1 MKSSVTRDKSYA
13 FDLKIIRLYK
23 QLVCEHKEFV
33 MSRQL
38 LKAGTAPGALTRE
51 AQFAQSTPDFISKM
65 SIALK
70 EANEAEYWLC
80 LLEDT
85 DFITKDVAKEMKMDA
100 REIVFLLASSVKTAK
115 SNLEKPKDEKK
126 NTDLRE

>member
-1 MKSSVTRDKSYA
+1 MKSRVTRDKSYA
-13 FDLKIIRLYK
+13 FALKIIRLYK

>member
-13 FDLKIIRLYK
+13 FALKIIRLYK
-23 QLVCEHKEFV
+23 QLVSEHKEYV
-33 MSRQL
+33 MSKQL

-80 LLEDT
+80 LLEDSG
-85 DFITKDVAKEMKMDA
+85 FISKDAAKEIKRDA
-100 REIVFLLASSVKTAK
+100 LEIVFLLASSVKTAK
-115 SNLEKPKDEKK
+115 SNFEKQKDEKN
-126 NTDLRE
+126 NTDLKE

>member
-13 FDLKIIRLYK
+13 FALKIIRLYK
-23 QLVCEHKEFV
+23 QIVSEHKEFV
-33 MSRQL
+33 MSKQL

-85 DFITKDVAKEMKMDA
+85 DFITKDVATEMKSDA
-100 REIVFLLASSVKTAK
+100 REIVYLIASSVKPAK
-115 SNLEKPKDEKK
+115 INLEKQKEKEK
-126 NTDLRE
+126 S